1 MILKGKLKAICIS
14 EKKGTEKHSIGSAV
28 IDQKG
33 IAGDAHAGDWHRQIS
48 LLSHD
53 IVERFRSENH
63 QVKIIDGA
71 FGENLLIEGI
81 DLSEAEIGD
90 RVKIGAVELE
100 ITQIGKECHG
110 DGCTIFRSVGKC
122 IMPKT
127 GLFSKVISAG
137 SIQAGDEV
145 IFIKRDK

>member
-1 MILKGKLKAICIS
+1 MQTGKLKAICIS
-14 EKKGTEKHSIGSAV
+14 ENKGTEKHAV
-28 IDQKG
+28 GAALINKKG
-33 IAGDAHAGDWHRQIS
+33 IVGDAHAGDWHRQIS
-48 LLSHD
+48 LLSFD
-53 IVERFRSENH
+53 IVEKFRSENP

-81 DLSEAEIGD
+81 ELCKPAVGD
-90 RVKIGAVELE
+90 RIKIGEVELE

-127 GLFSKVISAG
+127 GLFSKVIRTG
-137 SIQAGDEV
+137 SIQPGDEV
-145 IFIKRDK
+145 IYMPAGE